1 MNAIATTPPSR
12 LQARGLR
19 LGYGARTIVDGLDLD
34 IPTGAVTAV
43 VGPNGCG
50 KSTLLRSLGR
60 LLAPKAGQVI
70 LAGDDIAHLDTREVA
85 RRLALLPQ
93 SPVAPEGLTVAGLVA
108 RGRHPHQSWLRQWSS
123 DDVDVVAACLER
135 TGVAYLA
142 DRAVD
147 TLSGGQRQRVWISLV
162 LAQQTTLLLLD
173 EPTTYLD
180 LTHSV
185 EIMDLADDL
194 RREGTTIVMV
204 LHDLN
209 LAVRYADHLVMMR
222 DGRIVAQGRPAD
234 IVTAEQ
240 LREVFDLEAVVIDD
254 PVSHTPLI
262 VPIGRSHRG

>member
-1 MNAIATTPPSR
+1 M
-12 LQARGLR
+12 
-19 LGYGARTIVDGLDLD
+19 
-34 IPTGAVTAV
+34 
-43 VGPNGCG
+43 
-50 KSTLLRSLGR
+50 
-60 LLAPKAGQVI
+60 
-70 LAGDDIAHLDTREVA
+70 
-85 RRLALLPQ
+85 
-93 SPVAPEGLTVAGLVA
+93 
-108 RGRHPHQSWLRQWSS
+108 
-123 DDVDVVAACLER
+123 DVVAACLER